1 MPHGLFASDAELWAE
16 LEPALAAAPATA
28 RKRLRARMPP
38 CRPYTFTHGDL
49 NINNVMVDVVKNT
62 VTAVLDWE
70 LSGYFPVW
78 WEYASTM
85 AWAFN
90 QDNLDWRLLLRE
102 YMEPFEDTRE
112 WWLDFMSLQS
122 HPKMIDERAAALLG
136 DDADGE

>member
-1 MPHGLFASDAELWAE
+1 
-16 LEPALAAAPATA
+16 
-28 RKRLRARMPP
+28 
-38 CRPYTFTHGDL
+38 
-49 NINNVMVDVVKNT
+49 MVDVVKNT